1 MIYSTRS
8 DIVKA
13 VEHQSTLHVGGSK
26 SCLYY
31 CKAWII
37 KPDFSDFIILQSY
50 STIVAAF
57 QYSTGILWVFDHYST
72 TTAQHVAKFRNWI
85 CHKCNTVWNYPATVR
100 LYNDSKTGK
109 RAARKNLDDD
119 FASVI
124 SIALNQYFSANFK
137 ELLFN
142 C

>member
-1 MIYSTRS
+1 MTYSTRRELTDAVIS
-8 DIVKA
+8 EYNRTVKGQ
-13 VEHQSTLHVGGSK
+13 VER
-26 SCLYY
+26 LYT
-31 CKAWII
+31 CKARVFM
-37 KPDFSDFIILQSY
+37 PDNSDFIILKSY

-57 QYSTGILWVFDHYST
+57 QRTTGILWVFGFYSN

-85 CHKCNTVWNYPATVR
+85 RYEFRTGWSFPKVVR

-124 SIALNQYFSANFK
+124 STALNQS
-137 ELLFN
+137 
-142 C
+142 

>member
-1 MIYSTRS
+1 MIYRTRS

-13 VEHQSTLHVGGSK
+13 VEHQSSLHVGGSK
-26 SCLYY
+26 SRLYY

-37 KPDFSDFIILQSY
+37 KPDFSDFLILQSY
-50 STIVAAF
+50 STIVAAYQF
-57 QYSTGILWVFDHYST
+57 STGILWIFDHYST
-72 TTAQHVAKFRNWI
+72 TTAQHVAKFRNWVRY
-85 CHKCNTVWNYPATVR
+85 KYNTGWNYPATVR

-124 SIALNQYFSANFK
+124 STALNQYF
-137 ELLFN
+137 FN
-142 C
+142 KFQRIKI